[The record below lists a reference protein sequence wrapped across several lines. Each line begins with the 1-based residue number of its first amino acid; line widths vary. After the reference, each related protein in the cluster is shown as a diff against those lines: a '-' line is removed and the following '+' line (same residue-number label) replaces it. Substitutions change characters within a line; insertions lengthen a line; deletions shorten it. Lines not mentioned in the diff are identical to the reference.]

1 MPADKFGR
9 YLTSDTYRARVKAA
23 VKKSIRNLE
32 EHGIEPVYV
41 VRKPKES
48 DANAESV
55 DATKVNEDATRTKR

>member
-41 VRKPKES
+41 ARKPK
-48 DANAESV
+48 DAAGANAESG
-55 DATKVNEDATRTKR
+55 DAAKNATETKR